1 VSPAG
6 QWRRRAADESAVES
20 GQWFSFLVDSGQNV
34 AVEEHFYSSEH
45 IDRTAVQRRDEAW
58 VNEQLAAEGTLFVPV
73 WRHKSFVDRAE
84 ALDDRIEIGDQ
95 ELEDARWFTRPE
107 IDAALATGEL
117 RLSPRISISRHL
129 IERWRRAG
137 QEELVAA
144 TT

>member
-1 VSPAG
+1 MIG
-6 QWRRRAADESAVES
+6 
-20 GQWFSFLVDSGQNV
+20 F
-34 AVEEHFYSSEH
+34 
-45 IDRTAVQRRDEAW
+45 T
-58 VNEQLAAEGTLFVPV
+58 
-73 WRHKSFVDRAE
+73 AE

-137 QEELVAA
+137 QEELVASEP